1 MPEETYTPL
10 FSEICTKVNNAKDKP
25 KKIEVLRHNRSQPF
39 EMFLKAGLDPNIEW
53 LLPEGDVPFMAND
66 APAGTQHTRLSQEIG
81 KCHNYVKM
89 NRNHVNMAPVI
100 GNPNLNRAQREMM
113 FIQMLEGLHKDEA
126 ELVILAKDKGLSRK
140 YKGLT
145 ANAVCE
151 AYGWTENFEPGNV
164 GDRQN

>member
-1 MPEETYTPL
+1 MPEETYAPL

-25 KKIEVLRHNRSQPF
+25 KKIEVLRQNRSAPF
-39 EMFLKAGLDPNIEW
+39 EMFLKAALDPNIEW
-53 LLPEGDVPFMAND
+53 LLPSGDVPFMAND
-66 APAGTQHTRLSQEIG
+66 APAGTQHTRLSREIS

-89 NRNHVNMAPVI
+89 NRNHANLAPVI

-126 ELVILAKDKGLSRK
+126 ELIILAKDKGLSK
-140 YKGLT
+140 SYKGLT

-151 AYGWTENFEPGNV
+151 AYGWTDNFEPGNV
-164 GDRQN
+164 GVR

>member
-1 MPEETYTPL
+1 MPEETYVPL

-25 KKIEVLRHNRSQPF
+25 KKIGVLRHYRTPAF
-39 EMFLKAGLDPNIEW
+39 EMFLKAALDPSIEW
-53 LLPEGDVPFMAND
+53 LLPTGDVPFMAND
-66 APAGTQHTRLSQEIG
+66 APEGTEHTRLSREML

-113 FIQMLEGLHKDEA
+113 FIQMLEGLHTDEA
-126 ELVILAKDKGLSRK
+126 ELVILAKNKDLSK
-140 YKGLT
+140 SYKGLT

-151 AYGWTENFEPGNV
+151 AFGWTENFEPLGVQHN
-164 GDRQN
+164 

>member
-1 MPEETYTPL
+1 MPEETYVPL

-25 KKIEVLRHNRSQPF
+25 KKIGVLRHYRTPAF
-39 EMFLKAGLDPNIEW
+39 EMFLKAALDPSIEW
-53 LLPEGDVPFMAND
+53 LLPTGDVPFMAND
-66 APAGTQHTRLSQEIG
+66 APEGTEHTRLSREML

-113 FIQMLEGLHKDEA
+113 YIQLLEGLHTDEA
-126 ELVILAKDKGLSRK
+126 DLLILAKNKELSK
-140 YKGLT
+140 SYKGLT

-151 AYGWTENFEPGNV
+151 AYGWTENFEPLGVQHN
-164 GDRQN
+164 